1 MTKGEIEAKKGV
13 GQAKLC
19 LGQVLVVRTQGSSK
33 RRNRGP
39 GAGEN
44 TPRVR
49 GPSLQATTGWGGAR
63 KRAGLNGERRYT
75 GTGAGF
81 SWERAKGL
89 EQGRSLKWRRGAE
102 FRTGTGCVG
111 VDGV

>member
-1 MTKGEIEAKKGV
+1 MTKGEIEAKKAV

-19 LGQVLVVRTQGSSK
+19 LGQVLVLRTQGSSK

-44 TPRVR
+44 APRVR

-63 KRAGLNGERRYT
+63 KRAGLNGERRVH
-75 GTGAGF
+75 GHGG
-81 SWERAKGL
+81 
-89 EQGRSLKWRRGAE
+89 
-102 FRTGTGCVG
+102 G
-111 VDGV
+111 V